1 MYPILFKLNLPW
13 LGEFPI
19 RSFGVMVVIG
29 VMIGMWWLGIALRRL
44 GVMERDAAA
53 DLAVACVITG
63 IFGARVLYV
72 CIHPPPPGQSAFL
85 WLFRI
90 WEGGLVSYGGFF
102 GGALGGIWFARK
114 RKLPVRR
121 LGDAILPALFLGQV
135 FGRIGCFLVGDDYGK
150 PWDGPWAVAFP
161 KLEGGLI
168 PDALVGVPLHPT
180 QLYLSL
186 MDVVIFLL
194 AARVFYR
201 RRFDGQAVVAT
212 MLMYAVGRFL
222 LEFLRGDDVA
232 RGGWPPRSGTA
243 PGELPF
249 VLSTSQ
255 WFSIGTFVLALLL
268 YAAWRRGSVYPP
280 RDAAEA
286 SPAAPAPRPAT
297 SRPTP

>member
-1 MYPILFKLNLPW
+1 MYPILFELNLPW
-13 LGEFPI
+13 IGAFPV
-19 RSFGVMVVIG
+19 RSFGVMVVLG
-29 VMIGMWWLGIALRRL
+29 VMVGMWWLASALRRL
-44 GVMERDAAA
+44 GVTERDAAA
-53 DLAVACVITG
+53 DLAVACVLTG
-63 IFGARVLYV
+63 IFGARLLYV
-72 CIHPPPPGQSAFL
+72 VIHPPPEGQSAFL

-114 RKLPVRR
+114 HKLPVRR

-186 MDVVIFLL
+186 MDVVIFLI
-194 AARVFYR
+194 AARVFAR
-201 RRFDGQAVVAT
+201 RRFDGQAVCVT

-222 LEFLRGDDVA
+222 LEFLRGDDAA
-232 RGGWPPRSGTA
+232 RGGWPPRPA
-243 PGELPF
+243 AVPGDVSW

-280 RDAAEA
+280 HPADASASSP
-286 SPAAPAPRPAT
+286 SPATPRAAT
-297 SRPTP
+297 